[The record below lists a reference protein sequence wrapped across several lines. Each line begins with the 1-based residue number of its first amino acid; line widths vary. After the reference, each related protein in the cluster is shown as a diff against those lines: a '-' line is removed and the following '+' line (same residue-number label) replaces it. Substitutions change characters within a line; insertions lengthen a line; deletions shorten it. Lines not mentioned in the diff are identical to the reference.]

1 MIFQVK
7 RASDQFETKINRY
20 VIPMKGTQEPYS
32 SPIWISPIWILLMF
46 WMNSRTYS
54 KKFLPSIEWFVGLE

>member
-32 SPIWISPIWILLMF
+32 SPIWILLMF